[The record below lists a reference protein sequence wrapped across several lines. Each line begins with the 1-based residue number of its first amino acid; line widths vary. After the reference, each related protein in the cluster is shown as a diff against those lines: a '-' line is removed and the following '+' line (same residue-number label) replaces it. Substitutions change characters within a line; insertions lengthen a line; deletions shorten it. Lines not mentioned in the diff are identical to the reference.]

1 MRRAE
6 ILEGVRML
14 KLRDV
19 LSRWEAKQVSQLEA
33 AELMGVSERT
43 FRRWTRRFEEEGE
56 AGLVDRR
63 RGKPSPRRVPAAE
76 VERVAE
82 LYRTRYGGFTAK
94 HFHERLVG
102 VHSFNWGYTWTKT
115 AIAAPPRPRLAENLH
130 RGPSP
135 AARPAPISLRSSGP
149 LACFR

>member
-19 LSRWEAKQVSQLEA
+19 LSRWQAKQISQLEA
-33 AELMGVSERT
+33 AELMGVSERA

-63 RGKPSPRRVPAAE
+63 LGSRRRAASRRRKPSGWPSCTGRAMAGSPPSIFTSGWSGCTASIGVTPGPRR
-76 VERVAE
+76 
-82 LYRTRYGGFTAK
+82 FCTAK
-94 HFHERLVG
+94 VFWHRRR
-102 VHSFNWGYTWTKT
+102 T
-115 AIAAPPRPRLAENLH
+115 AARGAPPQ
-130 RGPSP
+130 
-135 AARPAPISLRSSGP
+135 
-149 LACFR
+149 AC

>member
-19 LSRWEAKQVSQLEA
+19 LSRWEAKQISQLEA

-63 RGKPSPRRVPAAE
+63 LAKPSLRRVPAG
-76 VERVAE
+76 RP
-82 LYRTRYGGFTAK
+82 
-94 HFHERLVG
+94 
-102 VHSFNWGYTWTKT
+102 HSLRANALGCK
-115 AIAAPPRPRLAENLH
+115 PR
-130 RGPSP
+130 SP
-135 AARPAPISLRSSGP
+135 AASRIHTETVKQ
-149 LACFR
+149 